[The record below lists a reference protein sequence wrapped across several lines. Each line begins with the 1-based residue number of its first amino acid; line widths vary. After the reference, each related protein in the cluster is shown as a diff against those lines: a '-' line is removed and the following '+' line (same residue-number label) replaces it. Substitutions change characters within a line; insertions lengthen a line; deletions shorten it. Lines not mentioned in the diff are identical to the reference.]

1 MRRVRLSTPV
11 APRRYPVMKP
21 AVRHPPR
28 RQPDDNDGGKY
39 HTHGTGATHEQF
51 HEGHRRTD

>member
-1 MRRVRLSTPV
+1 MRCARRSIP
-11 APRRYPVMKP
+11 AGARRYPVMTP
-21 AVRHPPR
+21 AVRQPPR
-28 RQPDDNDGGKY
+28 AGRTTMAATH